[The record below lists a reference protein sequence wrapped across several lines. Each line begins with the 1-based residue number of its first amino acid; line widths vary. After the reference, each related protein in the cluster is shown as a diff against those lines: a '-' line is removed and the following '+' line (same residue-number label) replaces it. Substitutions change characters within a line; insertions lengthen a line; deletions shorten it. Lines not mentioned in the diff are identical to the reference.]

1 LVQFIKLNQSITRH
15 NQMFKTKTLVIGT
28 RQSQLA
34 LWQTNHIKQQLE
46 THWPG
51 LSCQLETFVTKGDQ
65 TLDKPLPQIGGKGL
79 FTAELEAALHNG
91 RIDLAVHSLKDL
103 PVEETPGLVIGAI
116 SRRADVRD
124 VLVAQNDHT
133 LAALPAGA
141 VVGTGSP
148 RRKAQLLACRPDLV
162 VRPVRGNVDTRIGKV
177 MSGDYDAVVLA
188 AAGIIRLGLE
198 AAITDWLSLDT
209 MLPAPGQ
216 GALAVQCRAGDED
229 TLKLLVALHDEATMA
244 CVTAERAFL
253 SALGGGCSLP
263 VGAYAEMSEGV
274 IQLSGLVAAEDG
286 RQVIR
291 LSDRAKDP
299 DQLGRLLAEQ
309 ALAQGAEAMLP

>member
-1 LVQFIKLNQSITRH
+1 
-15 NQMFKTKTLVIGT
+15 
-28 RQSQLA
+28 
-34 LWQTNHIKQQLE
+34 
-46 THWPG
+46 
-51 LSCQLETFVTKGDQ
+51 
-65 TLDKPLPQIGGKGL
+65 
-79 FTAELEAALHNG
+79 
-91 RIDLAVHSLKDL
+91 
-103 PVEETPGLVIGAI
+103 
-116 SRRADVRD
+116 
-124 VLVAQNDHT
+124 
-133 LAALPAGA
+133 
-141 VVGTGSP
+141 
-148 RRKAQLLACRPDLV
+148 V